1 MVITA
6 IKARISG
13 EMSPLDV
20 LAGVEVVAGAGV
32 DVVDVLFEVVVVLF
46 LHQLLLVLL
55 IGLVHRTSSYT
66 M

>member
-1 MVITA
+1 
-6 IKARISG
+6 
-13 EMSPLDV
+13 MSPLDV